1 MTSKSARLRVLNSL
15 LFIRDASTRNVPDID
30 GNSAI
35 WSTTSCVAVSCV
47 PDSDGETHVTIGA
60 AQEVAQHGVPLFDSK
75 LETPTRSVVVETVI
89 RERILERKVPNLK
102 TRVRIWT
109 DGYRDTRW
117 VIIGLG

>member
-1 MTSKSARLRVLNSL
+1 
-15 LFIRDASTRNVPDID
+15 
-30 GNSAI
+30 
-35 WSTTSCVAVSCV
+35 
-47 PDSDGETHVTIGA
+47 VTIGA